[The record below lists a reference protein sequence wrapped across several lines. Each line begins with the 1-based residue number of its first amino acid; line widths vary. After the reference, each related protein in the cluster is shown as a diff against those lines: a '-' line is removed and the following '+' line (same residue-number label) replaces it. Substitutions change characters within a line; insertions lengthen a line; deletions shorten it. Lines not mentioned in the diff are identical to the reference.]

1 MRSFFTRPIMRQNA
15 ASLSVETA
23 MQLIGML
30 DSPYVRRVAVSMKLM
45 GLPFEHQPVSVFRHF
60 DRFREV
66 NPVVKAPT
74 LVCDDG
80 TVLMDSTLI
89 LDYLEGLVPPERR
102 LMPAGGAA
110 RLEALRITGLAL
122 AACDKGVSL
131 IYERERRPAEK
142 FHEPW
147 FGRSLG
153 QALAAYAALEDAAGQ
168 ARPWLQGEGPGAAD
182 VVTAVAWRFGQYYNA
197 ELVPA
202 WKFPSLVK
210 FAARAEAL
218 PAFESTPVD

>member
-1 MRSFFTRPIMRQNA
+1 
-15 ASLSVETA
+15 

-45 GLPFEHQPVSVFRHF
+45 GIDFEHQSVSVFRQF
-60 DRFREV
+60 DRFREI

-89 LDYLEGLVPPERR
+89 LDYLEGLVAPERR
-102 LMPAGGAA
+102 LMPAAGKA
-110 RLEALRITGLAL
+110 RQEALRLTGLAL
-122 AACDKGVSL
+122 AACDKGVTL
-131 IYERERRPAEK
+131 LYERERRPSEK

-147 FGRSLG
+147 YDRSLG
-153 QALAAYAALEDAAGQ
+153 QALAAYSALEDAAGR
-168 ARPWLQGEGPGAAD
+168 AGPWLQGEGPNAAD

-202 WKFPSLVK
+202 WKFPTLATFS
-210 FAARAEAL
+210 ARAEEL
-218 PAFESTPVD
+218 PAFASTPLD